1 MKIALTRK
9 NRYNN
14 TTPSYES
21 PTAKKTSNTRPH
33 LQFKISPLDGA
44 QYANISSN
52 IKQTT
57 KNNNASTIKKKEK
70 TQHAHNHKEDNSN
83 QPSQN
88 YYYSQFYF
96 KTNQTRPS
104 GAARTAKRTKEA
116 LRQIFKT
123 IITI

>member
-57 KNNNASTIKKKEK
+57 KNNNASTIKKKREN
-70 TQHAHNHKEDNSN
+70 T
-83 QPSQN
+83 
-88 YYYSQFYF
+88 
-96 KTNQTRPS
+96 TRP
-104 GAARTAKRTKEA
+104 
-116 LRQIFKT
+116 
-123 IITI
+123 

>member
-33 LQFKISPLDGA
+33 LQFKISPPDGA

-70 TQHAHNHKEDNSN
+70 TQHAHNHKEENSN

-88 YYYSQFYF
+88 YYYSHFYF
-96 KTNQTRPS
+96 KTNQT
-104 GAARTAKRTKEA
+104 
-116 LRQIFKT
+116 
-123 IITI
+123 

>member
-57 KNNNASTIKKKEK
+57 KNNNASTIKKKRK
-70 TQHAHNHKEDNSN
+70 HNTPIIIKKRI
-83 QPSQN
+83 Q
-88 YYYSQFYF
+88 
-96 KTNQTRPS
+96 TNQV
-104 GAARTAKRTKEA
+104 
-116 LRQIFKT
+116 KT
-123 IITI
+123 IIILIFTSKQTKHDQVAQLARQKEQRKP

>member
-21 PTAKKTSNTRPH
+21 PTAKKTSDTRPH

-70 TQHAHNHKEDNSN
+70 TQHAHNHKEENSN

-88 YYYSQFYF
+88 YYYSHFYF
-96 KTNQTRPS
+96 KTNQT
-104 GAARTAKRTKEA
+104 
-116 LRQIFKT
+116 
-123 IITI
+123 

>member
-57 KNNNASTIKKKEK
+57 KNNNASTIKKKRK
-70 TQHAHNHKEDNSN
+70 HNTPIIIKKRI
-83 QPSQN
+83 Q
-88 YYYSQFYF
+88 
-96 KTNQTRPS
+96 TNQV
-104 GAARTAKRTKEA
+104 
-116 LRQIFKT
+116 KT
-123 IITI
+123 IIILIFTSKQTNHDQVAQLARQKEQRKP

>member
-70 TQHAHNHKEDNSN
+70 TQHAHNHKEENSN

-88 YYYSQFYF
+88 YYYSHFYF
-96 KTNQTRPS
+96 KTNQT
-104 GAARTAKRTKEA
+104 
-116 LRQIFKT
+116 
-123 IITI
+123 